1 VAEAGAGSGGG
12 VIAKTLISIA
22 IILVILL
29 HAAPLLYRAE
39 RKTMWPFLDWAMYKD
54 SRPAGPIRAYKKRI
68 MGITA
73 RGQRESV
80 TTDLTGVSITSFN
93 MLYLQPMWTRDSSA
107 ARQLLRRLNRERQDS
122 FVELR
127 LESETYTVTDSGV
140 VKEENPVITYRADA
154 SVTE

>member
-1 VAEAGAGSGGG
+1 MREP
-12 VIAKTLISIA
+12 KTIISIA

-54 SRPAGPIRAYKKRI
+54 SRPAGPIRAYKKHI
-68 MGITA
+68 TGITA

-107 ARQLLRRLNRERQDS
+107 ARQLFDRLNREREDP

-140 VKEENPVITYRADA
+140 VREDNPVITYRADA
-154 SVTE
+154 AAPQ

>member
-1 VAEAGAGSGGG
+1 MREP
-12 VIAKTLISIA
+12 KTLISIA

-29 HAAPLLYRAE
+29 HVAPLVYRAE

-54 SRPAGPIRAYKKRI
+54 SRAPGPIRAYKKHI

-73 RGQRESV
+73 QGQRESV

-93 MLYLQPMWTRDSSA
+93 LLYLQPMWTKDSSA
-107 ARQLLRRLNRERQDS
+107 ARRLFSRLNQQRDDP
-122 FVELR
+122 FIELR

-140 VKEENPVITYRADA
+140 VKEDNPVITYRADSSA
-154 SVTE
+154 SQ

>member
-1 VAEAGAGSGGG
+1 MREP
-12 VIAKTLISIA
+12 KTLISIA

-29 HAAPLLYRAE
+29 HVAPLVYRAE

-54 SRPAGPIRAYKKRI
+54 SRPPGPIRAYKKHI

-73 RGQRESV
+73 QGQRESV

-93 MLYLQPMWTRDSSA
+93 LLYLQPMWTKDSSA
-107 ARQLLRRLNRERQDS
+107 ARRLFSRLNQQRDDP
-122 FVELR
+122 FIELR

-140 VKEENPVITYRADA
+140 VREDNPVITYRADSSA
-154 SVTE
+154 SQ

>member
-1 VAEAGAGSGGG
+1 
-12 VIAKTLISIA
+12 
-22 IILVILL
+22 
-29 HAAPLLYRAE
+29 
-39 RKTMWPFLDWAMYKD
+39 
-54 SRPAGPIRAYKKRI
+54 

-107 ARQLLRRLNRERQDS
+107 ARQLFSRLNRERDDP

-140 VKEENPVITYRADA
+140 AREDNPPITYRADA

>member
-1 VAEAGAGSGGG
+1 MREP
-12 VIAKTLISIA
+12 KTLISIA

>member
-1 VAEAGAGSGGG
+1 MREP
-12 VIAKTLISIA
+12 KTLISIA
-22 IILVILL
+22 VILVILL

-54 SRPAGPIRAYKKRI
+54 SRPPGPIRAYKKRI
-68 MGITA
+68 MGITV

-107 ARQLLRRLNRERQDS
+107 AWQLLRRLNRERQDS

-140 VKEENPVITYRADA
+140 VREENPVITYRADA

>member
-1 VAEAGAGSGGG
+1 
-12 VIAKTLISIA
+12 
-22 IILVILL
+22 
-29 HAAPLLYRAE
+29 
-39 RKTMWPFLDWAMYKD
+39 MYKD
-54 SRPAGPIRAYKKRI
+54 SRPAGPIRAYKKHI
-68 MGITA
+68 TGITA

-107 ARQLLRRLNRERQDS
+107 ARQLFDRLNRVREDP

-140 VKEENPVITYRADA
+140 VREDNPVITYRADA
-154 SVTE
+154 AAPQ

>member
-1 VAEAGAGSGGG
+1 MRQSKVW
-12 VIAKTLISIA
+12 IST
-22 IILVILL
+22 VILL
-29 HAAPLLYRAE
+29 VIALHAVPVFHAGL
-39 RKTMWPFLDWAMYKD
+39 RKRIWPILDWAMYKD
-54 SRPAGPIRAYKKRI
+54 SRPAGPIRAYKKHI
-68 MGITA
+68 TGITA

-107 ARQLLRRLNRERQDS
+107 ARQLFDRLNRVREDP

-140 VKEENPVITYRADA
+140 VREDNPVITYRADA
-154 SVTE
+154 AAPQ